1 LGRISGG
8 KKREMLLRPLIPVLF
23 SLIGGILFGHAV
35 IPHDLHP
42 FIWFSILFIL
52 LLIFSLL
59 IPSSYRFISFL
70 LLFFLAGIQMDL
82 DNHYRSELMN
92 LAEERPHVLLEA
104 TVLEPPAI
112 IEDMARFVVRVD
124 RLTCQKKKIQG
135 GEKILVTVYGYPREF
150 SVGEKLFFHARLRP
164 FLNFNNPGSYDYR
177 LSMVVR
183 SLSCAAS
190 VSDGR
195 RIVRMGKGHLS
206 FALEKLERMRSP
218 VRRFF
223 AENLSPQNKAIFG
236 SLVLGERQSITRELR
251 EVFSISGL
259 SHVLAVSGLHI
270 AVVAWLCYTLLKKL
284 LSFSSTLILRTDIR
298 RVSALITCLPVIAYT
313 ALTGF
318 QVSAERAMIMGL
330 AFLFSLVIGRER
342 EIWSTM
348 ALAALL
354 VLALDPHGIFSV
366 SAQLSFLAV
375 TGILW
380 LAPGIYAKLALS
392 TEEQVLKS
400 KALNR
405 LYLYVAGLVAATV
418 SATVFL
424 LPVATFYFHRVPI
437 IAIPANLALLPVL
450 GLLVLCLGLSASII
464 LFMSSAAS
472 RFLLQIGAWILD
484 RVMETLQFW
493 TRFDWAAFWGVTPR
507 FFEILLFYALLFFLF
522 HSRRFAW
529 AKIGLVALLCLTG
542 LDAAYWFDRSYYNPN
557 LRLTYLDVG
566 QGNAA
571 LVEFPGRD
579 RMLIDGGGSPGD
591 DFDVGEMV
599 VAPFL
604 FYSRLR
610 RVDYI
615 VLTHPDTDHM
625 EGLRFI
631 ASHFGPK
638 EFWYNG
644 EKPDVPGFHELM
656 RIVKEKGIKVLTP
669 RDLKEGRDIG
679 GVHITVIHPP
689 GVENAERFWGKAL
702 KSNDR
707 SLVLRISDKGRSFLF
722 PGDLESTGEEIL
734 LLPEGERLKSDV
746 LLAPHHGS
754 RGSCTTAFL
763 ENVAPRICV
772 ISSGSGNPFGFPHPE
787 TLMRLQRAGC
797 KIMRTDQLGAIE
809 VTAGPEGLQ
818 VRSFLH

>member
-1 LGRISGG
+1 
-8 KKREMLLRPLIPVLF
+8 MLLRPLIPVLF
-23 SLIGGILFGHAV
+23 SLIGGILFGHRV
-35 IPHDLHP
+35 IPHDLYP
-42 FIWFSILFIL
+42 FLWFSILFIL
-52 LLIFSLL
+52 LLILSLL
-59 IPSSYRFISFL
+59 VPSSCRFISFL
-70 LLFFLAGIQMDL
+70 LLFFLAGVRMDL
-82 DNHYRSELMN
+82 DRHYRSELMN
-92 LAEERPHVLLEA
+92 LAQERPHVLLEA
-104 TVLEPPAI
+104 TVLEPATI
-112 IEDMARFVVRVD
+112 LEDMARFVVRVD
-124 RLTCQKKKIQG
+124 RLTYQKKKIEG

-150 SVGEKLFFHARLRP
+150 SVGEKLLFHAGLRP

-177 LSMVVR
+177 LAMDVR
-183 SLSCAAS
+183 GLSCAAS

-195 RIVRMGKGHLS
+195 RIVPMGRGHLG
-206 FALEKLERMRSP
+206 FILEKLEKVRTS

-236 SLVLGERQSITRELR
+236 ALVLGERQSITREMR
-251 EVFSISGL
+251 ETFSISGL

-270 AVVAWLCYTLLKKL
+270 ALVAWLCYTLLKRL
-284 LSFSSTLILRTDIR
+284 LSFSSTLILRVDIR

-342 EIWSTM
+342 EIWSTL

-354 VLALDPHGIFSV
+354 VLVLDPHSIFSV

-375 TGILW
+375 AGIVW
-380 LAPGIYAKLALS
+380 LAPGIYAKLALR
-392 TEEQVLKS
+392 TEEQVVKS
-400 KALNR
+400 RALNR
-405 LYLYVAGLVAATV
+405 FYLYVAGLVAATV

-424 LPVATFYFHRVPI
+424 LPVISLYFHRIPL
-437 IAIPANLALLPVL
+437 IAIPANLALVPIL
-450 GLLVLCLGLSASII
+450 GLFVLCLGLSASLI
-464 LFMSSAAS
+464 LFVSPPIS
-472 RFLLQIGAWILD
+472 RLLLQIGAWVLD

-493 TRFDWAAFWGVTPR
+493 THFDWAAFWGVTPR
-507 FFEILLFYALLFFLF
+507 FFEILLFYALLFSLF
-522 HSRRFAW
+522 YSRRFVW
-529 AKIGLVALLCLTG
+529 AKVGLVAMLCLTG
-542 LDAAYWFDRSYYNPN
+542 LDAAYWFHRSYYNPN
-557 LRLTYLDVG
+557 LRVTYLDVG

-604 FYSRLR
+604 FYSRIR

-631 ASHFGPK
+631 ASRFGPK

-644 EKPDVPGFHELM
+644 ERRDVPGFHELM

-669 RDLKEGRDIG
+669 QDLREGREIG
-679 GVHITVIHPP
+679 GAHVTVIHPP
-689 GVENAERFWGKAL
+689 GAEDAKPWEKAL

-707 SLVLRISDKGRSFLF
+707 SLVLRICDKGRAFLF
-722 PGDLESTGEEIL
+722 PGDLESTGEEVVL
-734 LLPEGERLKSDV
+734 LRGRARLKSDV
-746 LLAPHHGS
+746 LLVPHHGS
-754 RGSCTTAFL
+754 RGSSTKAFL
-763 ENVAPRICV
+763 ENVAPSICIV
-772 ISSGSGNPFGFPHPE
+772 SSRASNPFGFPHPE
-787 TLMRLQRAGC
+787 TLRRLQEAGC

-809 VTAGPEGLQ
+809 VTAGSKELH
-818 VRSFLH
+818 VKSFVE